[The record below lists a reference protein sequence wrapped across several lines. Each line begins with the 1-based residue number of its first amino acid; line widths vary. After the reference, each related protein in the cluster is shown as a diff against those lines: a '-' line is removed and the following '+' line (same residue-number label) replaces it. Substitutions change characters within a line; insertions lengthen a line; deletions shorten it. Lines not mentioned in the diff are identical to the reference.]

1 MFNIVGIMV
10 IWDSGQE
17 CWNGSDSV
25 RGKDIGGRNR
35 NSRGRKITIHGSG
48 ALAIPNIDS
57 LGADFGDSSIRSRER
72 RLLGLSSCRLA
83 EQVQRH
89 PLGGRGSTTS

>member
-1 MFNIVGIMV
+1 MSNIVGIMV

-25 RGKDIGGRNR
+25 RGKDIGGGDR

-57 LGADFGDSSIRSRER
+57 LGADFGDSSIGVGS
-72 RLLGLSSCRLA
+72 
-83 EQVQRH
+83 V
-89 PLGGRGSTTS
+89 RGSDDCLVCPVAGWQSKCRDTP